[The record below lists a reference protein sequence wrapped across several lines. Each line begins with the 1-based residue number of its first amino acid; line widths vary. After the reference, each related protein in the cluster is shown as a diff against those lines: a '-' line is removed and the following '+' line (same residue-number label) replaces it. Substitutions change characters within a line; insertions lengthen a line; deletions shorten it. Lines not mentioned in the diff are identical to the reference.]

1 MTIKDYLDSL
11 QGLPHR
17 SADGTTIAEA
27 MRATTH
33 IWDNDACKGYCIAAM
48 QGAGYSREQIAG
60 VLQELAAAFDAITV
74 DGAARI
80 RNTGQ

>member
-11 QGLPHR
+11 QELPHR

-33 IWDNDACKGYCIAAM
+33 IWDNNACRGYCIAAL
-48 QGAGYSREQIAG
+48 QAAGYSRAQIKE
-60 VLQELAAAFDAITV
+60 VLQELAAAFDEISI
-74 DGAARI
+74 DDAARI
-80 RNTGQ
+80 TNAGQ